1 MTKISNSSLLTL
13 PQDSACEVGAR
24 KSNHQSHKPTNIFA
38 TKEWQEYDYYKDLVE
53 DEELAEVKPVGKEWL
68 SWHTPWYLCEKVKLH
83 PKFITLDGVFLYL
96 QRQFHDI
103 TLEKSSD

>member
-1 MTKISNSSLLTL
+1 MTKISNSSSLTL
-13 PQDSACEVGAR
+13 PQDSVCEVGAR

-68 SWHTPWYLCEKVKLH
+68 SWHTPWYLCERVKLH
-83 PKFITLDGVFLYL
+83 PKFIMRDGVFYIYSVNSTIL
-96 QRQFHDI
+96 I
-103 TLEKSSD
+103 